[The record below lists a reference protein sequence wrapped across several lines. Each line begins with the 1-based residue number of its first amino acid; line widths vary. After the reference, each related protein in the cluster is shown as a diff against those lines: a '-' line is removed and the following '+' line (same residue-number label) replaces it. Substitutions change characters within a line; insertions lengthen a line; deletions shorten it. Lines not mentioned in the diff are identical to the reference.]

1 MSDNKAINPPTS
13 PPWIVDE
20 TAPSNLIVTSDTVMV
35 EREVDADISIDQP
48 PPPAERDKPD
58 AKSTCRE
65 RKRGKIHDMESVKN
79 LGTYIKYMLLKEGE
93 VLELDGRVFK
103 KDLEADEVRL
113 RKYLVRKNN
122 NAANAAMNKKIK
134 LDKDQLNKDGM
145 TKDLSEQLKEKEAI
159 IENLREKL
167 NEKIADYNQLTKSL
181 REKEATITIMDDL
194 RKSSEDELKAKEDK
208 LDRLQLSCNG
218 GYAFGSTGNVI
229 DRERQVS
236 VVLCLLLHF
245 DKSRGLIIMCHILQ
259 YPSSMIRCSESR
271 FCRRPATTR
280 MRKSRDSSNRLRR

>member
-1 MSDNKAINPPTS
+1 
-13 PPWIVDE
+13 
-20 TAPSNLIVTSDTVMV
+20 
-35 EREVDADISIDQP
+35 
-48 PPPAERDKPD
+48 
-58 AKSTCRE
+58 
-65 RKRGKIHDMESVKN
+65 
-79 LGTYIKYMLLKEGE
+79 MLLKEGE

-103 KDLEADEVRL
+103 KGLERDELRL

-167 NEKIADYNQLTKSL
+167 NEKIADYNQLAKSL
-181 REKEATITIMDDL
+181 RKKEATIKIMDDL
-194 RKSSEDELKAKEDK
+194 RKSSEDK

-236 VVLCLLLHF
+236 VVLCLLLLF